1 MVESG
6 NGQAEGLM
14 ADNMADEARSA
25 VAIMAK
31 APQSGQVKTRLCPP
45 LSYREAAE
53 LYRCFLLDKIAQVNT
68 LQRAAPVVS
77 YSPDDSRPLF
87 EDLTPPHFMLIPQ
100 HGDDLGARLL
110 FTFDRLFRQGFTQVI
125 VIDSD
130 TPTLPTAY
138 LEQALMLIAERVN
151 DVVLGPTEDGG
162 YYLIG
167 LRQSHRELF
176 EQMPWSTSQVFP
188 ETRRRSEQYGLTV
201 ACTEYWYD
209 VDTPEDL
216 SRLRESLDQIQ
227 DGLAR
232 QTRQFLRGARR

>member
-1 MVESG
+1 MIDTTAAKSH
-6 NGQAEGLM
+6 
-14 ADNMADEARSA
+14 SA

-31 APQSGQVKTRLCPP
+31 APQPGQVKTRLCPP
-45 LSYREAAE
+45 LSHREAAQ
-53 LYRCFLLDKIAQVNT
+53 LYQCFLRDKIAQVSA
-68 LQRAAPVVS
+68 LPRAAPVVS
-77 YSPDDSRPLF
+77 YSPNESESVF
-87 EDLTPPHFMLIPQ
+87 KDLTPPHVVLIPQ
-100 HGDDLGARLL
+100 HGDDLGARIL
-110 FTFDRLFRQGFTQVI
+110 FTFDQLFRQGYTQVI

-138 LEQALMLIAERVN
+138 LEQALRLIAAHQN

-176 EQMPWSTSQVFP
+176 ERMPWSTSQVFP
-188 ETRRRSEQYGLTV
+188 ETRRRSEQSGLTV
-201 ACTEYWYD
+201 ACTGCWYD

-216 SRLRESLDQIQ
+216 ARLMESLDHIQ

-232 QTRQFLRGARR
+232 QTRQFLQELRR